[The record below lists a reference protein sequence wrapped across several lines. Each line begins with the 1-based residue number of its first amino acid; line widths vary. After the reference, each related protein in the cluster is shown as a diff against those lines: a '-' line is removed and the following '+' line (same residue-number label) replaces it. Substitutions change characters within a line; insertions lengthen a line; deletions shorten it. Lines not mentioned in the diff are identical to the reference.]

1 MNASSRCLVDGE
13 ARDQVGADD
22 RGLAYGDGVF
32 ETLRWCDG
40 AVPLWSRH
48 RERLALACERLRM
61 AAPDLDL
68 CEREISLVAQGLA
81 AAVVKLTITRGGGAR
96 GYAAPRGQ
104 PVTRI
109 VRASAAPPVAVRDYR
124 DGIVLRWC
132 ATPLG
137 INPALAGVKHLNR
150 LEQVMARAEWDDPAI
165 AEGLCRDVEGRVVC
179 ATAANVFARVDGR
192 WVTPAVTRCGVAGV
206 LRGLI
211 LARAPAAL
219 IEVRDMLP
227 AEFERATEVFLCNSV
242 RGVLPVRAIAGR
254 EYPIGPD
261 TRAWIADAAAL
272 GLPPAGAT

>member
-1 MNASSRCLVDGE
+1 MNASPRCLVDGE
-13 ARDQVGADD
+13 ARDRVDADD

-32 ETLRWCDG
+32 ETMRWCDG
-40 AVPLWSRH
+40 VVPLWSRH
-48 RERLALACERLRM
+48 CERLVLGCERLRM
-61 AAPDLDL
+61 TVPDLTA
-68 CEREISLVAQGLA
+68 CEREIGRVAQGMA

-96 GYAAPRGQ
+96 GYAVPRDQ
-104 PVTRI
+104 PIRRI
-109 VRASAAPPVAVRDYR
+109 VRASVAPPVSARDYR

-137 INPALAGVKHLNR
+137 LNPALAGVKHLNR

-165 AEGLCRDVEGRVVC
+165 AEGLCRDVEGRVIC
-179 ATAANVFARVDGR
+179 ATAANLFACVDGR

-211 LARAPAAL
+211 LDRAPAAG

-227 AEFERATEVFLCNSV
+227 AEIERATEVFLCNSV

-254 EYPIGPD
+254 EVPIGAD
-261 TRAWIADAAAL
+261 TRAWMAQAAAL